1 MCSRVCHWGPLVAIG
16 IVVWI
21 SLATVFSNTMVW
33 PPMKSWGGMANM
45 IGFLA
50 SSCLTTFHFFCA
62 MCDGPG
68 YLPKNWRPEN
78 SSDEEYLQYCDT
90 CQGYKAPR
98 SHHCRKCGHCI
109 MKMDHHC
116 PWINNCVGHFN
127 HGHFVGFLFFAVLGC
142 AQATVILAMT
152 LYYGLN
158 RSWYRYYG
166 SGREPDVILTIWSLL
181 IVMFALGLAIGVV
194 LAVGALLYFQVR
206 AIWRNQTGI
215 EDWIIEKADYRRR
228 DTKETFL
235 HPYHLG
241 RWKNLRF
248 VLTATCMPNG
258 DGIDWP
264 LREGTFKYD
273 LTIEQLE
280 QKADKRQRTRE
291 YKIMRP
297 YSGSWFPLWG
307 QGFRVAFHPPCT
319 DEPRISLSKDDI
331 VKVTRWKKH
340 WLYGDKVLQDTSNHF
355 NAEHARSQQPL
366 GEHKNSRLKPSLIAG
381 QRQRGWFPRQCAF
394 EVVANDHSYEDCKT
408 KSIKKTR
415 SKESNDFKS
424 RPLINGEGKKDK

>member
-1 MCSRVCHWGPLVAIG
+1 MS
-16 IVVWI
+16 
-21 SLATVFSNTMVW
+21 T
-33 PPMKSWGGMANM
+33 WGGMANM
-45 IGFLA
+45 TGFLA
-50 SSCLTTFHFFCA
+50 FSCLTTFHFFCA

-68 YLPKNWRPEN
+68 YLPLKWHPDNV
-78 SSDEEYLQYCDT
+78 SDEKYLQFCDT

-98 SHHCRKCGHCI
+98 THHCRKCGHCV

-142 AQATVILAMT
+142 AQATVTLTMT

-166 SGREPDVILTIWSLL
+166 TGREPNVILTIWSLL

-215 EDWIIEKADYRRR
+215 EDWIIEKAEYRRR
-228 DTKETFL
+228 ESKKKFM

-241 RWKNLRF
+241 RWKNLRQ
-248 VLTATCMPNG
+248 VITATCIPDG
-258 DGIDWP
+258 DGIDWH
-264 LREGTFKYD
+264 LRDGGHKYD

-291 YKIMRP
+291 YQIIRQ

-307 QGFRVAFHPPCT
+307 QGFAVACHPPCT
-319 DEPRISLSKDDI
+319 DEPRISLLKDDV

-340 WLYGDKVLQDTSNHF
+340 WLYGDKVFKDLNGGGDTKSSLKNVAHLNTTHPNNQSNLSISIGR
-355 NAEHARSQQPL
+355 RS
-366 GEHKNSRLKPSLIAG
+366 
-381 QRQRGWFPRQCAF
+381 RGWFPRKCAV
-394 EVVANDHSYEDCKT
+394 ELILEDDHYDECEMKNIKQHRVKNSSLD
-408 KSIKKTR
+408 KSKSNTDLERKKHQ
-415 SKESNDFKS
+415 
-424 RPLINGEGKKDK
+424 